1 MTLSKEK
8 GWGARNRRIGT
19 MFVLFY
25 NSKTH
30 RETSAI
36 PGVQGGLQLEILD
49 RNSQPFIGQI
59 NI

>member
-1 MTLSKEK
+1 MTLSEEK
-8 GWGARNRRIGT
+8 GWGARNRRKG
-19 MFVLFY
+19 MFALFY
-25 NSKTH
+25 DSNTH

-36 PGVQGGLQLEILD
+36 LGVQGGLQLELLD